1 MIQGCC
7 WNLAIQNLDVLKTNL
22 FWDTN
27 SKIYDYCLF
36 IGDSNIGIDLLKT
49 NQLMKHSVVYI
60 GNVFVN
66 SINIYPGL
74 VFSSSNINNLI
85 FDSEIKYERNLY
97 DLNFMF
103 SNPYVVEDIENI
115 KGLSNYNK

>member
-1 MIQGCC
+1 
-7 WNLAIQNLDVLKTNL
+7 
-22 FWDTN
+22 
-27 SKIYDYCLF
+27 
-36 IGDSNIGIDLLKT
+36 
-49 NQLMKHSVVYI
+49 MKHSVVYI